1 MVAEVGTVADP
12 TRRLPKPMNRAMKLR
27 GRVAKKLLYVG
38 TKSEHEGLV
47 LVTADGEF
55 KLQRKG
61 GNPFWDEILAE
72 LEEKEI
78 EAEGTL
84 KENRF
89 IMSQWTNLP

>member
-1 MVAEVGTVADP
+1 
-12 TRRLPKPMNRAMKLR
+12 MNLR

-47 LVTADGEF
+47 LVTGEGEF

-61 GNPFWDEILAE
+61 GNPFWDDDLAD
-72 LEEKEI
+72 LEGKEI

-84 KENRF
+84 RETRF
-89 IMSQWTNLP
+89 IMVRWTVLP

>member
-1 MVAEVGTVADP
+1 
-12 TRRLPKPMNRAMKLR
+12 MKLR
-27 GRVAKKLLYVG
+27 GRVIKKLLYAG

-47 LVTADGEF
+47 LVTADGVF

-61 GNPFWDEILAE
+61 GNPFWDETLAE
-72 LEEKEI
+72 LEGKEI

-89 IMSQWTNLP
+89 ILSQWAILP